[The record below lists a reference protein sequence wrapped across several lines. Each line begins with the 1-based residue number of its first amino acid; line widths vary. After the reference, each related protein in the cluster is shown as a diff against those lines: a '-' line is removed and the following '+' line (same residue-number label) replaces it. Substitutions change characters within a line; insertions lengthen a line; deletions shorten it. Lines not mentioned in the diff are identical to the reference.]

1 MTKVVCLFVNI
12 WCLFLSK
19 MIVFFLSWLLSEPS
33 RSALQRA
40 QACTQTQ
47 SHRQA
52 EEQAKDSGKVCV
64 EGEGEKRS
72 NSERDGGQQSVRE
85 DRCVCV
91 CKLTK
96 YK

>member
-1 MTKVVCLFVNI
+1 MTAV
-12 WCLFLSK
+12 FL
-19 MIVFFLSWLLSEPS
+19 LWLLSEPS

-64 EGEGEKRS
+64 EGEGAEES
-72 NSERDGGQQSVRE
+72 NRGRDGGWQGEGQQSVRE
-85 DRCVCV
+85 YRCVCV
-91 CKLTK
+91 
-96 YK
+96 